1 MRWHKAPGLGVAAA
15 ILRSWMMASP
25 AERTTRALADVEA
38 DLFSAEK
45 AFEDAQ
51 SRLKDA
57 QRDLETALGRINQH
71 QDELDQAVAALRE
84 RSPAGSRWKTATAGM
99 DELLLSRE
107 MAPSAPGGPVGAH
120 IENLSVH
127 FDRLRAVAEDSSR
140 EQAGAEHGSQQTG
153 AG

>member
-1 MRWHKAPGLGVAAA
+1 MP
-15 ILRSWMMASP
+15 SP

-107 MAPSAPGGPVGAH
+107 LAPSAPGGPAGAH

>member
-1 MRWHKAPGLGVAAA
+1 
-15 ILRSWMMASP
+15 MMPSP

>member
-1 MRWHKAPGLGVAAA
+1 
-15 ILRSWMMASP
+15 MASP
-25 AERTTRALADVEA
+25 AERTKRALADVEA

-107 MAPSAPGGPVGAH
+107 LAPSAPGGPVGAH

>member
-1 MRWHKAPGLGVAAA
+1 MP
-15 ILRSWMMASP
+15 SP

-107 MAPSAPGGPVGAH
+107 LAPGAPGGPVGAH

>member
-1 MRWHKAPGLGVAAA
+1 
-15 ILRSWMMASP
+15 MASP

>member
-1 MRWHKAPGLGVAAA
+1 
-15 ILRSWMMASP
+15 MASP

-107 MAPSAPGGPVGAH
+107 LAPSAPGGPVGAH

>member
-1 MRWHKAPGLGVAAA
+1 
-15 ILRSWMMASP
+15 MASP
-25 AERTTRALADVEA
+25 AERTKRALADVEA

-84 RSPAGSRWKTATAGM
+84 RSPAGSRWKTLTAKQDGY
-99 DELLLSRE
+99 LLS
-107 MAPSAPGGPVGAH
+107 PDLVPTAPGGAVGAH

-140 EQAGAEHGSQQTG
+140 EHAGAGNGS
-153 AG
+153 

>member
-1 MRWHKAPGLGVAAA
+1 
-15 ILRSWMMASP
+15 MMASP

>member
-1 MRWHKAPGLGVAAA
+1 MP
-15 ILRSWMMASP
+15 SP

>member
-1 MRWHKAPGLGVAAA
+1 MP
-15 ILRSWMMASP
+15 SP

-107 MAPSAPGGPVGAH
+107 LAPSAPWGPVGAH